1 MGPVVA
7 ESALAL
13 SMWLPEADATPRLV
27 IPKPSAN
34 QKHGSGFRGIV
45 VVVPHTLPR
54 LSPDTPVSLPGG

>member
-45 VVVPHTLPR
+45 VVLHTLPR
-54 LSPDTPVSLPGG
+54 LPPDIPVFLPGG